1 MTKQILLF
9 ALCLLLL
16 AAVPVQAEEPPANS
30 PLDWELSVRPKPSEA
45 EIERQR
51 WVQVFKNDI
60 GIFAFDHTS
69 LKVDEADNN
78 LVHVL
83 TKTIFTD
90 PKLIGNLH
98 DKYQEKLTAEDKV
111 AYSEIWMAFKT
122 RDKTYAV
129 TGIKVVSEQG
139 TVLEERQQTAKFAP
153 VPVKTF
159 ADSMYEIVKNY
170 VRNN

>member
-1 MTKQILLF
+1 MKKRILL
-9 ALCLLLL
+9 AVCLLLL
-16 AAVPVQAEEPPANS
+16 AVVPVQAEEPPVNP
-30 PLDWELSVRPKPSEA
+30 PLDWEISVRPKPSEE

-51 WVQVFKNDI
+51 WLHVFSNDI
-60 GIFAFDHTS
+60 GTFVFDHKS

-90 PKLIGNLH
+90 PKLIDSLN
-98 DKYQEKLTAEDKV
+98 DKYREKLITTDKV

-122 RDKTYAV
+122 RDRTYAV

>member
-1 MTKQILLF
+1 MKKRILL
-9 ALCLLLL
+9 AVCLLLL
-16 AAVPVQAEEPPANS
+16 AAIPVQAEEPPAS
-30 PLDWELSVRPKPSEA
+30 PPDWEISVRPKPSEA

-51 WVQVFKNDI
+51 WVQVFSNDI
-60 GIFAFDHTS
+60 GVFAFDHKS
-69 LKVDEADNN
+69 IKVDETDNN

-90 PKLIGNLH
+90 QKLIDSLH

-122 RDKTYAV
+122 RGKTYAV

>member
-1 MTKQILLF
+1 MKKQVLLLT
-9 ALCLLLL
+9 LCLLLL

-30 PLDWELSVRPKPSEA
+30 PLDWEISVRPKPSE
-45 EIERQR
+45 EELERQR
-51 WVQVFKNDI
+51 WLQVFSNDI
-60 GIFAFDHTS
+60 GIFAFDHKS
-69 LKVDEADNN
+69 IKVDEADSN

-90 PKLIGNLH
+90 PKLIDSLH
-98 DKYQEKLTAEDKV
+98 DKYQEKLTAADKV

-122 RDKTYAV
+122 RGKTYAV

>member
-1 MTKQILLF
+1 MKIQILLF
-9 ALCLLLL
+9 ALCLLFFT
-16 AAVPVQAEEPPANS
+16 AVPVQAEERPARER
-30 PLDWELSVRPKPSEA
+30 LDWEISVRPKPSEE

-51 WVQVFKNDI
+51 WVQVFSNDI
-60 GIFAFDHTS
+60 GIFAFDHKS

-90 PKLIGNLH
+90 PKLIGSLN
-98 DKYQEKLTAEDKV
+98 DKYQDKLVAADKV
-111 AYSEIWMAFKT
+111 AYGEIWMAFKT
-122 RDKTYAV
+122 RGKTYAV

-139 TVLEERQQTAKFAP
+139 TVLEERQQTAKFVP

-159 ADSMYEIVKNY
+159 ADSMYEFVKNY